1 MITATVLYIVL
12 GAAFATAAL
21 PVYLRPNSD
30 KPPGSS
36 PEVNDHWHAAADS
49 FDLATQW
56 VWFAATWPYWTFVM
70 LVDIHDTIQDNEED
84 DNGNS

>member
-1 MITATVLYIVL
+1 MIGAMLFYLAL

-21 PVYLRPNSD
+21 PTVLQPMNDTMPGD
-30 KPPGSS
+30 KPK
-36 PEVNDHWHAAADS
+36 VDDHWHAAADS

-56 VWFAATWPYWTFVM
+56 VWFASTWPYWTFVM
-70 LVDIHDTIQDNEED
+70 LVDIHDAIQANEED